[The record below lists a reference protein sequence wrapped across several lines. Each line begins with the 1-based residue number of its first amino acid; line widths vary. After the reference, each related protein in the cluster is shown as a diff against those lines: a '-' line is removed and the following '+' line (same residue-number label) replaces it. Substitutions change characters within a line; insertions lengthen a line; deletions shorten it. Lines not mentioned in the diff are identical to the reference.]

1 MKAQILQILTEV
13 QKGTKLP
20 ITAQKEL
27 LDLFGVMPRFI
38 ITYKNYG
45 IEKELFWE
53 TTAKSDVDAV
63 DLFWKTHDVMCE
75 LVSVNEV

>member
-13 QKGTKLP
+13 QEGTKIP

-38 ITYKNYG
+38 I
-45 IEKELFWE
+45 
-53 TTAKSDVDAV
+53 
-63 DLFWKTHDVMCE
+63 
-75 LVSVNEV
+75 